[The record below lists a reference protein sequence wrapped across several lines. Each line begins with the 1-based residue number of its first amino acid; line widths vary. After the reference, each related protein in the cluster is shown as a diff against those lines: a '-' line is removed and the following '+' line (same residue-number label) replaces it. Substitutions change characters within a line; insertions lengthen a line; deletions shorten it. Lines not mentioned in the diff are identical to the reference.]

1 MESVKLT
8 ISSLVTKFMILI
20 LYYKISLASG
30 LTQLL

>member
-8 ISSLVTKFMILI
+8 ISSLVTKFIILI
-20 LYYKISLASG
+20 LYYKMSLVSG